1 MFDHSGKFIV
11 HDELSKIQCNAH
23 FKHPQAVDY
32 VDACQRSKEPGECF
46 FVTGLGVTEFAVA
59 LSSGRKTG
67 DGVFACQLS
76 GPGRN
81 HAAFR

>member
-1 MFDHSGKFIV
+1 MFDHSGKSIV
-11 HDELSKIQCNAH
+11 HDQLSKVQCDPH
-23 FKHPQAVDY
+23 FKHPQAVDH

-67 DGVFACQLS
+67 DGIFSRQLGCS
-76 GPGRN
+76 GGN